1 MKCGCKIIS
10 VAKLTP
16 DFMLPI
22 STIISEQQIELCTLH
37 ASAALLLEA
46 LEDTE
51 EWPCGGCS
59 NDCGG
64 TEPWRYDMS
73 RTVFDEKD
81 NGEKRGH
88 QPDCLRERALKA
100 ARGEG

>member
-1 MKCGCKIIS
+1 MNDRGEFKERMK
-10 VAKLTP
+10 TR
-16 DFMLPI
+16 
-22 STIISEQQIELCTLH
+22 ISELEQQSEEMTELKRIN
-37 ASAALLLEA
+37 ALLLEA